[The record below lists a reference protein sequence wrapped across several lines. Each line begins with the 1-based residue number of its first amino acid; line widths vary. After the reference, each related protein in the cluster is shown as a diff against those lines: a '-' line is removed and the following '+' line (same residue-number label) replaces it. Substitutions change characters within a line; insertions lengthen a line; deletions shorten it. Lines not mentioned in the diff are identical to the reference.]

1 MEPAPA
7 STRPQ
12 ASRSP
17 VRWLRL
23 GASRALRLWRRSL
36 QVRITTTTLLICGII
51 VLVLGFVLIKQIT
64 NGLLDS
70 KIRSASEE
78 VVSGQQYTLQ
88 QLQTL
93 GGPNDPAVQNAVSQ
107 IDNALSSSARNAG
120 ADAGEYGVLLKP
132 ADPQLLAAWSRQL
145 DTSRANVP
153 AELADKVTNSDAL
166 AYQYTR
172 LASKIDASTSPYL
185 VMGAPVV
192 TDSGTFALYYFF
204 PLSELQTTI
213 TLVQNAVLATGGL
226 LVLLVVG
233 LAALVT
239 RQVVQPVRVAARTA
253 ERLSA
258 GLLAERMQVDG
269 EDDLARLATSFNQM
283 AGNLQRQILALED
296 LSRLQRQFTSD
307 VSHELRTPLTTIRM
321 AAEVLHS
328 VRSDFDEQTRRSAE
342 LLYNEVERFELL
354 LTDLLEISRYDA
366 GFAVLESEPHDLRQL
381 VNRAVGA
388 IAPLAARAGSM
399 VRIDQPRSPV
409 VAEVD
414 ARRVE
419 RILRNLLGNAVE
431 HGEGRPVEIGMAA
444 NADTA
449 AVTVRDYGV
458 GIAPKDAETVFDRF
472 WRADPSRARQTGGT
486 GLGLSIARED
496 AHLHGGWLQAYGETG
511 VGAVFRLTLPLR
523 AGDEISESPL
533 PLEFGPPSSHPSAEV
548 SRG

>member
-1 MEPAPA
+1 MPAPLL
-7 STRPQ
+7 
-12 ASRSP
+12 
-17 VRWLRL
+17 WLRTSWL
-23 GASRALRLWRRSL
+23 GRGARRALLLWRRSL
-36 QVRITTTTLLICGII
+36 QVRITTTTLLVCGVI

-70 KIRSASEE
+70 KIRSAIEE
-78 VVSGQQYTLQ
+78 VDYGQLYARQ
-88 QLQTL
+88 QLQSL
-93 GGPNDPAVQNAVSQ
+93 GGPRDLDLGDTVYDV
-107 IDNALSSSARNAG
+107 DNALSARG
-120 ADAGEYGVLLKP
+120 GDGGAGEYGVLLVP
-132 ADPQLLAAWSRQL
+132 QDPEVLQVSSRQL
-145 DTSRANVP
+145 ATINVVVP
-153 AELADKVTNSDAL
+153 PQLKYDVVTNNSL
-166 AYQYTR
+166 TYQYTR
-172 LASKIDASTSPYL
+172 LSNKLDANTAPY
-185 VMGAPVV
+185 VIVGSPVV
-192 TDSGTFALYYFF
+192 TDSGSFALYYFF
-204 PLSELQTTI
+204 PLSELEATM

-321 AAEVLHS
+321 AAEILHS
-328 VRSDFDEQTRRSAE
+328 TRSDFDDQTRRSAE

-388 IAPLAARAGSM
+388 IAPLATRAGS
-399 VRIDQPRSPV
+399 VLRIDLPRTAV

-431 HGEGRPVEIGMAA
+431 HGESRPVEIAMARA
-444 NADTA
+444 ADTV
-449 AVTVRDYGV
+449 AVTVRDHGV
-458 GIAPKDAETVFDRF
+458 GLAPKDAKTVFERF

-486 GLGLSIARED
+486 GLGLSIALED
-496 AHLHGGWLQAYGETG
+496 AHLHGGWLQAYGELG
-511 VGAVFRLTLPLR
+511 VGAVFRLTLPLH
-523 AGDEISESPL
+523 AGHEVTESPL
-533 PLEFGPPSSHPSAEV
+533 PLELGPTVAHAESAAEV